1 MKKLVQLRLTIQNI
15 NKTAMYVF
23 WYDYVIAKHG
33 EDAKICYIARNSLI
47 PQIKANSI
55 NINTAKDVETKF
67 NT

>member
-1 MKKLVQLRLTIQNI
+1 
-15 NKTAMYVF
+15 MYVF
-23 WYDYVIAKHG
+23 WYDYIIAKHG